1 MPEKGQIVAFDR
13 SWYGRVLVERV
24 EGLAAKKEWR
34 RAYREINE
42 FERMLIDSGI
52 RLVKLFLHITPD
64 EQMRR
69 FRDRL
74 TDPVKRWKL
83 SYEDFRNR
91 ARWADYETAIEDMMA
106 ETSTDLAPWHL
117 IPANNKPY
125 GRVAAFRTLVD
136 RLGQDVSLEPR
147 QIDPALLSEAKRA
160 LSLSTADI
168 ERASRPAKRKVK
180 VKGNGPE
187 S

>member
-1 MPEKGQIVAFDR
+1 
-13 SWYGRVLVERV
+13 
-24 EGLAAKKEWR
+24 
-34 RAYREINE
+34 
-42 FERMLIDSGI
+42 
-52 RLVKLFLHITPD
+52 
-64 EQMRR
+64 
-69 FRDRL
+69 
-74 TDPVKRWKL
+74 
-83 SYEDFRNR
+83 
-91 ARWADYETAIEDMMA
+91 MMA

-125 GRVAAFRTLVD
+125 GRVAAFRILVD